1 MPIPIAVEPPSPPSL
16 PAFVREVPVLSIEH
30 TSAVI
35 GLGDRNLLEVT
46 AGAVGLAHAAFLEG
60 ELPVTDVGRGWFV
73 GARWGYVGSQV
84 PGRPAGTFLASPE
97 VWWRVAAVGQE
108 GVSTGAV
115 LALALPFDR
124 DLDDEDEAALRT
136 ARVVRPSDDILLRDR
151 TVSLRPAFDL
161 RWARDAF
168 VFQVRQGID
177 ASLAMTGRGRLD
189 LVAHG
194 AIFAG
199 FLPVPDLLVGAEVR
213 DVYALT
219 EQLADDQR
227 AAVSLAPG
235 MRARWGAVAPAL
247 SLEVPLSTP
256 LGGEARAFVA
266 VRLGVQVEVE

>member
-16 PAFVREVPVLSIEH
+16 PAFVRESPVISLEH

-35 GLGDRNLLEVT
+35 GLGDQNLLDVAT
-46 AGAVGLAHAAFLEG
+46 GDVGLAHAAFVEA
-60 ELPVTDVGRGWFV
+60 ELPVLEVGRGWFV

-97 VWWRVAAVGQE
+97 VWWRVAAVGKE
-108 GVSTGAV
+108 GVGSGAV
-115 LALALPFDR
+115 LALTLPLER
-124 DLDDEDEAALRT
+124 DLDAADEAILRT
-136 ARVVRPSDDILLRDR
+136 ARVVRPSDDVLFRDR
-151 TVSLRPAFDL
+151 TVSMRPALDL
-161 RWARDAF
+161 RWSRGAVLLQA
-168 VFQVRQGID
+168 RQGVD
-177 ASLAMTGRGRLD
+177 ASLSLTGGGRLD

-194 AIFAG
+194 AVFAG
-199 FLPVPDLLVGAEVR
+199 FVPLRDLLVGAEIR

-219 EQLADDQR
+219 EHLPDDQR

-235 MRARWGAVAPAL
+235 VRARLGVVSPAL